1 MRFVSFQEN
10 QRPSFG
16 ILNKNGIFDLGLRS
30 DRLQDLITALQT
42 NSLHRIITENRTEQV
57 DFYLGEVEFL
67 PTIPNPEKIICIGVN
82 YAKRNDEYNDGSH
95 LPQYPSVFMRA
106 RESLVGHEQNILLPK
121 ESNELDYE
129 GEIALV
135 IGKTG
140 HHIKAHEAEQYIAGT
155 TIINEGSV
163 RDWMKHA
170 KFNVTQ
176 GKNFT
181 ASGSMGPFL
190 VTTDELDPM
199 SELEITT
206 RVNDEIR
213 QNDTTQNLIFDFRY
227 LISYL
232 STFYILQPGDVISTG
247 TPTGAGIRLNPSVFL
262 TQGDLVEV
270 EVSGIG
276 TLKNQVA

>member
-1 MRFVSFQEN
+1 MRLVSFREN
-10 QRPSFG
+10 RRPSFG
-16 ILNKNGIFDLGLRS
+16 ILKKNGVFDLGSRS
-30 DRLQDLITALQT
+30 DHLQDLITALKT

-106 RESLVGHEQNILLPK
+106 RESLVGHEQHILLPK

-140 HHIKAHEAEQYIAGT
+140 HHIKAREAEQYIAGT

-163 RDWMKHA
+163 RDWMRHA

-232 STFYILQPGDVISTG
+232 STFYTLQPGDVISTG

-262 TQGDLVEV
+262 RQGDLVEV